1 MSEIL
6 VKVQGVSKRFCKNLK
21 RTMLYGLQD
30 IASSVAGLSV
40 EINGLR
46 PGEFW
51 SVDNV
56 SFELKRGECLGV
68 IGPNGA
74 GKTTLLSLLSGVICP
89 DKGRIEIRGRVGA
102 LIQIGAGFHPM
113 LTGRENIYVN
123 GTILGL
129 SKKEIDKKFDEIVA
143 FSELGDFIDTPVKY
157 YSSGMYVRLGF
168 SIATAVKPDI
178 LLLDEVLA
186 VGDAGFR
193 TKSLNRVRERVASSA
208 VLFVSHS
215 MSQVARLATKVLV
228 MRSGG
233 GRLYDNP
240 ESGINEYLEIVG
252 KVQAIEEW
260 FEGSNRVGTA
270 HIRQIGVSW
279 GEGAGEVA
287 KEVVIEYGEPFRI
300 SIQGCFD
307 ADFSD
312 LELHIQFVDSEAN
325 TVQLFNSA
333 LQEEPI
339 RNPGSPFRVNVD
351 FQRMLLFPGK
361 FSLNISVMD
370 MVTQRILA
378 RKWNAAPFRVLGSSI
393 GGRYPRVFGQLC
405 VDAV

>member
-1 MSEIL
+1 MSDIV

-30 IASSVAGLSV
+30 IARNVAGLPV
-40 EINGLR
+40 KINGLR

-56 SFELKRGECLGV
+56 SFDLKRGECLGV

-89 DKGRIEIRGRVGA
+89 DKGRIEVRGKVGA

-113 LTGRENIYVN
+113 LTGRENIYVS
-123 GTILGL
+123 GAILGL
-129 SKKEIDKKFDEIVA
+129 SKKEIDEKFDEIVG
-143 FSELGDFIDTPVKY
+143 FSELGSFIDTPVKY

-168 SIATAVKPDI
+168 SIASAVEPDI

-193 TKSLNRVRERVASSA
+193 TKSLNKVRERMASSA

-215 MSQVARLATKVLV
+215 MPQVTRLATKVLV

-233 GRLYDNP
+233 GRLYENP
-240 ESGINEYLEIVG
+240 ERGINDYLETFDKIQ
-252 KVQAIEEW
+252 KIQEW
-260 FEGSNRVGTA
+260 FEGSNRIGPA
-270 HIRQIGVSW
+270 QIREIGASW
-279 GEGAGEVA
+279 CEGAGAVN
-287 KEVVIEYGEPFRI
+287 KEVDIEYGKPFRI

-312 LELHIQFVDSEAN
+312 LELHIQFVDGEAN

-333 LQEEPI
+333 IQKEPI
-339 RNPGSPFRVNVD
+339 SNPGSPFRVNVN
-351 FQRMLLFPGK
+351 FEKMLLFPGR

-370 MVTQRILA
+370 FGTQRVLA

-393 GGRYPRVFGQLC
+393 GGRYPRVFGELC
-405 VDAV
+405 VDVV